1 MSTATNVHPTAI
13 VSDRATI
20 DPTAE
25 VGPYTVIEGDVTLG
39 PGVRIIAQAF
49 LRGPLTI
56 GKGTVVWPGA
66 VLGGTPQD
74 YKFSEDT
81 PTAGIVIGEDCIIRE
96 HVTVHSAT
104 NDETPTT
111 IKNRVFMMA
120 TSHAGHDCL
129 VEDDVILING
139 AKLAGHVHAME
150 RACVSGN
157 SVIHQFCRLG
167 RFAFVSGGLGISG
180 DVPPFCMAHD
190 RQRLNAI
197 NLVGMRRNGFARDE
211 ITAVRKAFRE
221 CFWKPMTK
229 DEQLGRLDELGAQF
243 PAVQEMADFVR
254 EAKRH
259 ILPGA
264 GRPRSHAVASSD
276 D

>member
-167 RFAFVSGGLGISG
+167 RFAFVSGVPNSKMPAFSRKNGRFSG
-180 DVPPFCMAHD
+180 KNRSKRV
-190 RQRLNAI
+190 RLI
-197 NLVGMRRNGFARDE
+197 CSSS
-211 ITAVRKAFRE
+211 TST
-221 CFWKPMTK
+221 W
-229 DEQLGRLDELGAQF
+229 
-243 PAVQEMADFVR
+243 
-254 EAKRH
+254 AKSV
-259 ILPGA
+259 LN
-264 GRPRSHAVASSD
+264 VASSVRLGVMPYLRSRPASRLISVRSLGKR
-276 D
+276 